1 MKKEDISLGKVIQVR
16 DLVKWYGKQVLALN
30 KVSFEVD
37 EGDFFVIIGPSGC
50 GKSTLMK
57 ILAGVLE
64 YDAGEVYIAG
74 KNMKGVPPHKRDLS
88 LMFESYALFPHMS
101 VFDNIAFGLRM
112 MGKDKEYIKR
122 KVSEALA
129 LVGMSGFENRSPL
142 ELSGG
147 QKQRVALARALV
159 VEPKVLLLDEPISHV
174 DYQLQRKLME
184 DFKVIHKKTGNTFV
198 LTTHVQDHALTLA
211 DHMMVMN
218 TGVIEQFGTPEEVYC
233 RPKTVFAARFVGDIN
248 LIPGEVAS
256 KDGDMYVVKTEIG
269 EFKAASSGEG
279 HIKPGTKLA
288 YGIRP
293 QYIMVNKSVKNVNYV
308 KGKFVRNY
316 YFGKYVECI
325 FNVDGKAE
333 LKVSVP
339 PEEAVNL
346 KLEKEYTLCWN
357 LENSVLLEKPSV
369 IEGLNIEE
377 VIYGK

>member
-1 MKKEDISLGKVIQVR
+1 MGKVIQVR

-57 ILAGVLE
+57 ILAGVLD

-333 LKVSVP
+333 LKASVP

-357 LENSVLLEKPSV
+357 PENSVLLEKPSV

>member
-1 MKKEDISLGKVIQVR
+1 MGKIIQVR
-16 DLVKWYGKQVLALN
+16 DLVKWYGKKVLALN
-30 KVSFEVD
+30 KLSFEVD

-57 ILAGVLE
+57 ILAGVLD
-64 YDAGEVYIAG
+64 YDSGEVYIAG
-74 KNMKGVPPHKRDLS
+74 KNMKGVPPHKRDVS
-88 LMFESYALFPHMS
+88 LMFETYALFPHMS
-101 VFDNIAFGLRM
+101 VFDNIAFSLRM

-122 KVSEALA
+122 KVSEALS

-184 DFKVIHKKTGNTFV
+184 DFKILHKKAGNTFL
-198 LTTHVQDHALTLA
+198 LTTHVQEHALTLA

-218 TGVIEQFGTPEEVYC
+218 SGVLEQYGTPEEVYN

-256 KDGDMYVVKTEIG
+256 KEGDLYIIKTEIG
-269 EFKAASSGEG
+269 EFRAKFFGEG
-279 HIKPGTKLA
+279 YIRPNTKVA
-288 YGIRP
+288 CGIRP
-293 QYIMVNKSVKNVNYV
+293 QYIRVNKFFKNVNYV
-308 KGKFVRNY
+308 KGKFIRSY
-316 YFGKYVECI
+316 FFGKYVECVFDI
-325 FNVDGKAE
+325 DGKAE

-346 KLEKEYTLCWN
+346 KYDKEYDLCWN
-357 LENSVLLEKPSV
+357 PADCLLLEKPSV

>member
-1 MKKEDISLGKVIQVR
+1 MGKIIQVR
-16 DLVKWYGKQVLALN
+16 DLVKWYGKRVLALN

-57 ILAGVLE
+57 ILAGVLD
-64 YDAGEVYIAG
+64 YDSGEVYIAG

-147 QKQRVALARALV
+147 QRQRVALARALV

-211 DHMMVMN
+211 DHMIVMN
-218 TGVIEQFGTPEEVYC
+218 TGVIEQYGTPEEVYC
-233 RPKTVFAARFVGDIN
+233 KPKTVFAARFVGDIN

-256 KDGDMYVVKTEIG
+256 KDGDMYIVKTEIG
-269 EFKAASSGEG
+269 EFKSASSGER
-279 HIKPGTKLA
+279 HIKPGTRLA

-293 QYIMVNKSVKNVNYV
+293 QYVMVNKSIKNANYV

-333 LKVSVP
+333 LKASVP
-339 PEEAVNL
+339 PEEAINL
-346 KLEKEYTLCWN
+346 KLEKEYTLCWDSGN
-357 LENSVLLEKPSV
+357 TVLLEKPSV

>member
-1 MKKEDISLGKVIQVR
+1 LGKIIQVR
-16 DLVKWYGKQVLALN
+16 DLVKWYGKRVLALN

-57 ILAGVLE
+57 ILAGVLD
-64 YDAGEVYIAG
+64 YDSGEVYIAG

-147 QKQRVALARALV
+147 QRQRVALARALV

-211 DHMMVMN
+211 DHMIVMN
-218 TGVIEQFGTPEEVYC
+218 TGVIEQYGTPEEVYC
-233 RPKTVFAARFVGDIN
+233 KPKTVFAARFVGDIN

-256 KDGDMYVVKTEIG
+256 KDGDMYIVKTEIG
-269 EFKAASSGEG
+269 EFKSAPSGEV
-279 HIKPGTKLA
+279 HIKPGTRLA

-293 QYIMVNKSVKNVNYV
+293 QYVMVNKSIKNANYV

-333 LKVSVP
+333 LKASVP
-339 PEEAVNL
+339 PEEAINL
-346 KLEKEYTLCWN
+346 KLEKEYTLCWDPG
-357 LENSVLLEKPSV
+357 NSVLLEKPSV